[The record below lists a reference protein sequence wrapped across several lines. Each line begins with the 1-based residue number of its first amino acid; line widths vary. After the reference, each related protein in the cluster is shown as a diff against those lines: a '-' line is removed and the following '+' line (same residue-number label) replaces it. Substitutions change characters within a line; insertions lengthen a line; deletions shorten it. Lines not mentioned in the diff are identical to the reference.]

1 MILVKRVWLLDFGG
15 GFVVGFFCESFG
27 CVSLVWGFVGCTSFG
42 YAILVAGFWWGF
54 VACLCEFGCVSL
66 VREFWWCELVWFFLI
81 VWFWLHEFGYAI
93 LVGFGFVSL
102 AQGFGYVSLAR
113 EF

>member
-1 MILVKRVWLLDFGG
+1 MGFCWLHK
-15 GFVVGFFCESFG
+15 
-27 CVSLVWGFVGCTSFG
+27 FG

-93 LVGFGFVSL
+93 LVGFGFASL